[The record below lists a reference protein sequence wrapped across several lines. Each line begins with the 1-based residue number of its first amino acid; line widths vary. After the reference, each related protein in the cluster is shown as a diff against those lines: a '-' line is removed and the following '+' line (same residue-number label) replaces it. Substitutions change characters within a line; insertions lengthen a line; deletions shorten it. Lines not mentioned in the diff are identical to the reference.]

1 MCSARCCITGT
12 THGFPCLVTEQ
23 GAGDHTAS
31 GTLSQSCGC
40 YPSYTCAPDP
50 LLGHKAPQHQ
60 EVRVNYFLLL
70 AGLQTRNSGREPWGR
85 CGLGLSPDGSQARAR
100 AAAPSA
106 QMGWSPRRPTHLTFP
121 SLVAGVLALAVPR
134 CLANAA
140 STLSSLSFDLLK

>member
-50 LLGHKAPQHQ
+50 LLGHKAPQHR

-85 CGLGLSPDGSQARAR
+85 CGLGLPPDGSQARAR
-100 AAAPSA
+100 AAAPISSDGLESTEA
-106 QMGWSPRRPTHLTFP
+106 HSPDVPKPGGRGAGFGSPQMP
-121 SLVAGVLALAVPR
+121 SQC
-134 CLANAA
+134 CLYA
-140 STLSSLSFDLLK
+140 